1 METLHFSTTI
11 QAPREKVW
19 ELLWNHDSY
28 REWTA
33 VFSEDSDVETDW
45 KQGSKVY
52 FHDGKG
58 QGMVARIEETRAPE
72 FLSFMHLGTVKDGVE
87 DLESEAVK
95 KWSGARENYTLKEIN
110 GGTELLIDMDTTDMK
125 DYFLKTWPLAL
136 DKIKAMAENRN

>member
-28 REWTA
+28 REWTS
-33 VFSEDSDVETDW
+33 VFSADSDVETDW

-58 QGMVARIEETRAPE
+58 QGMVARIEETREPE
-72 FLSFMHLGTVKDGVE
+72 FLSFLHLGTVKDGVE
-87 DLESEAVK
+87 DLESEEVK
-95 KWSGARENYTLKEIN
+95 KWAGARENYTLKEIN

-125 DYFLKTWPLAL
+125 DYFLRTWPLAL
-136 DKIKAMAENRN
+136 EKIKTMAEN